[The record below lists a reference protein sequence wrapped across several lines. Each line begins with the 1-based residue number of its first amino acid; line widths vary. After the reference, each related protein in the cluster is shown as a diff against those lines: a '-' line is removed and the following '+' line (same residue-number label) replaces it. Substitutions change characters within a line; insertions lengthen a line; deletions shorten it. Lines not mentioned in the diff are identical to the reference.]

1 MFFNLLTAISL
12 IIWYVFFK
20 GSKKPINKN
29 FANTKVIDGETIYR
43 NYHNSFEKQL
53 PCTWDEDIQTVYELV
68 EKTLKKYPNNKGF
81 GTQKKLPN
89 GEFGDY
95 EWVTYSEF
103 GKLRLHFGAGL
114 KNYGLKR
121 GDFVLIWAPN
131 RFEWKIAEDCC
142 SPYSFVHCPLYDT
155 LGPHSTEHI
164 LNQTEAKVIVCDK
177 TKLKKFVEFKKKC
190 KNLEY
195 IVSMDDDFDE
205 ELIQELK
212 NNGLSLLRMSEVIE
226 IGKEIFNES
235 LLDIPK
241 PEDLCMI
248 MYTSGTTG
256 LPKGGFNFF
265 KTDTYLSYLP
275 LTHVYEKLVSNTI
288 IGLGARCGFS
298 SDGVRNLPKDLH
310 KLNPTVFL
318 SVPRVL
324 SRFQD
329 KILAKIES
337 GPAVA
342 KYLFKF
348 CFWAKKRDLRLG
360 RHFSLWDKLIFNKI
374 KAKIASN
381 IRFISSGS
389 APLSP
394 ADYNFARVVVCPNL
408 YKAYGMTES
417 LGGAF
422 ANTDCI
428 NSEFV
433 GPLTIVNELKL
444 VDVEDLNYFS
454 ANNEGEILLRGP
466 ATFQGYFKMEKK
478 TKETITNDGWV
489 RTGDI
494 GRMNPNGTLS
504 IIDRKKN
511 IFKLSQGEYVAPEF
525 LENLYVRSPSIAQIF
540 INGSSLKNYLVA
552 IVVPDF
558 EIYGINPLD
567 EEKTVK
573 KCKEE
578 DFKEK
583 LLAELNNK
591 AKKSNLKGFEF
602 IKNIHLEHKQFSNS
616 NGLLTDTFKTK
627 RPAVIKRY
635 NNIFQKLYHE
645 YETLMLPKK
654 KQTKKKNNFIKSF
667 SHYFIN
673 S

>member
-241 PEDLCMI
+241 PEDLC
-248 MYTSGTTG
+248 
-256 LPKGGFNFF
+256 
-265 KTDTYLSYLP
+265 
-275 LTHVYEKLVSNTI
+275 
-288 IGLGARCGFS
+288 LGARCGFS
-298 SDGVRNLPKDLH
+298 SDGVRNLSTDLH
-310 KLNPTVFL
+310 KLNPNVFP

-417 LGGAF
+417 MGGAF

-478 TKETITNDGWV
+478 TKETITNDGW
-489 RTGDI
+489 
-494 GRMNPNGTLS
+494 
-504 IIDRKKN
+504 
-511 IFKLSQGEYVAPEF
+511 GEYVAPEF

-645 YETLMLPKK
+645 YETVMLPKK
-654 KQTKKKNNFIKSF
+654 NNKKEK
-667 SHYFIN
+667 
-673 S
+673 